1 MLRGPLVLALL
12 LSFLL
17 PSINAQDCGELV
29 LEVRDLEAPSF
40 DEYHQLNDMKQDT
53 LLILYGRERATCPE
67 EISSIS
73 LFTMNFVRGFENASN
88 KTKNMDEEQ
97 RAEALEDSL
106 ELVEEIKAYSNTD
119 LRIEHQG
126 IIDAAD
132 RAIKEFLTVQ
142 AKAYV
147 TNAEEAT
154 ATGKKIYHYKQ
165 ATKAYYGADE
175 TLEAENLKL
184 KWQTLERDYLDDL
197 VSAGELIS
205 SGDAKYSKAM
215 PMISGDIIPQIDA
228 YILSRSASID
238 YSNALVYYTYHL
250 ESDKVAITLEKI
262 SAVSNSMGELRQ
274 VIAKYFALSLITLIG
289 LSLYL
294 LNRLKSWR
302 GDTYDYSLGNELVRV
317 RTGGD

>member
-1 MLRGPLVLALL
+1 M
-12 LSFLL
+12 
-17 PSINAQDCGELV
+17 
-29 LEVRDLEAPSF
+29 EAPSF

-73 LFTMNFVRGFENASN
+73 LFTMNFVHGFENASN
-88 KTKNMDEEQ
+88 KTKNMDGEQ

-154 ATGKKIYHYKQ
+154 ATGEKIYHYKQ
-165 ATKAYYGADE
+165 ATNAYYGADE

-205 SGDAKYSKAM
+205 SGDTKYSKAM
-215 PMISGDIIPQIDA
+215 PMISGDIVPQIDA

-262 SAVSNSMGELRQ
+262 SVVSNSMGELRQ
-274 VIAKYFALSLITLIG
+274 VIAKYFSLSLITLIG